1 MVRDDEHA
9 HPAAEDAQGVDGV
22 EGLGAAG
29 DFGDGEGAAL
39 CWADGA
45 DGEGDPVDLVFE
57 DCCLDYCY
65 YCARCQYIYI
75 YIYLSVKLLGRLTKV
90 PCCSGDIQ
98 TCPSLHRLRSLS
110 SWTLGWEC
118 WTSSLTGRPA
128 GS

>member
-1 MVRDDEHA
+1 MRSHHNRILDKLLHTIHDPIPIPAWLHPTPSFHLVILRRELRVRLRHGGLVRDDEHA

-75 YIYLSVKLLGRLTKV
+75 
-90 PCCSGDIQ
+90 
-98 TCPSLHRLRSLS
+98 
-110 SWTLGWEC
+110 
-118 WTSSLTGRPA
+118 
-128 GS
+128 